1 MKSTRARLDTFISR
15 HGEMSKREVRHCLL
29 QQQIMVDGLIAT
41 AMDQIIHQFSV
52 VSLQGKIIQQNTPT
66 YIVLN
71 KPKGVVSSTTDKNH
85 TTVIDI
91 IDGPRKEELHIVGRL
106 DFNTTGLLLLT
117 NDGRWSRRLS
127 LPENNIQKKYRV
139 TLEQAITT
147 EYATTFVQGIYFR
160 HENITTRPA
169 ELEVLSPH
177 IVELTICE
185 GRYHQVKR
193 MFGYFQNKV
202 LELHRLAVGNLP
214 LDPKLSLGA
223 SRSLT
228 ELEVKDIFPS

>member
-15 HGEMSKREVRHCLL
+15 HGGMSKREVRQCLL
-29 QQQIMVDGLIAT
+29 QQKITVDGLVAT

-52 VSLQGKIIQQNTPT
+52 VSLQGKIIQQNTPI
-66 YIVLN
+66 YILLN

-91 IDGPRKEELHIVGRL
+91 IDVPRKKELHIVGRL

-139 TLEQAITT
+139 TLEKKVTA
-147 EYATTFVQGIYFR
+147 EYATTFTQGIYFA

-169 ELEVLSPH
+169 ELMVISSH
-177 IVELTICE
+177 IVELTISE

-202 LELHRLAVGNLP
+202 LELHRLSVGKLP
-214 LDPKLSLGA
+214 LDPKLSLGT

-228 ELEVKDIFPS
+228 ELEVKEIFSS